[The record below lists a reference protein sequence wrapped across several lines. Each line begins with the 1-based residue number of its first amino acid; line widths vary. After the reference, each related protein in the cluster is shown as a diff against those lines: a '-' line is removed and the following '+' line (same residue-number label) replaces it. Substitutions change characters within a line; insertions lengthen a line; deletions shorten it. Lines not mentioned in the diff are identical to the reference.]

1 MKNEKIAIKMILVE
15 LFLISFFFLELEKYS
30 INFNSFN
37 KIFDLTPFD

>member
-15 LFLISFFFLELEKYS
+15 LFLISFFLELEKYS
-30 INFNSFN
+30 KNFNSFN